1 MNKKKKKI
9 VSSGKNLQTKKH
21 KPSKDLEHEGNR
33 GDGRYLEFDGYR
45 WMIWGR
51 TTGENAGE
59 GVVDDDGGKLC

>member
-21 KPSKDLEHEGNR
+21 KPSKDLEHEGDR

-45 WMIWGR
+45 WMIWR
-51 TTGENAGE
+51 SSARVWNKDE
-59 GVVDDDGGKLC
+59 